1 MINTTIKSLIAIG
14 LIVLSVQYCSGQTQF
29 SITPYLGG
37 VTPFSSAHHASD
49 KYFKRNTF
57 RPNPLAGLFLNIEVK
72 RNWAISYG
80 IIVGDNTGI
89 GFRYGSASRDLFE
102 GRYGRASFTI
112 RSPIK
117 VQIPMGTYKWLRST
131 RRLKILSNTT
141 QPVGDDILYLILFR
155 LRGFGGLSYNYI
167 GRQTGE
173 AKTENFSRGT
183 IRYDILQRYSFSVLA
198 GINLQFF
205 NYNKDR
211 FQLSITYNQGL
222 NTLVN
227 SDITYNLGN
236 QTYTAQVKSKG
247 SYLSIELGY
256 PIKLNKSK
264 IQKGK

>member
-1 MINTTIKSLIAIG
+1 MTLNDKIKPYIIVFTI
-14 LIVLSVQYCSGQTQF
+14 IVSAQCSVGQTQF

-37 VTPFSSAHHASD
+37 SLPFSSTHQSSD
-49 KYFKRNTF
+49 KDFKRNIF
-57 RPNPLAGLFLNIEVK
+57 SPNPSVGLFLDAGLNGK
-72 RNWAISYG
+72 WTISYG
-80 IIVGDNTGI
+80 VFVSSNTGI

-102 GRYGRASFTI
+102 GGFSTASTTI
-112 RSPIK
+112 RSPLK
-117 VQIPMGTYKWLRST
+117 VQLPIGTYKWLRSK

-167 GRQTGE
+167 THQTGE
-173 AKTENFSRGT
+173 GETEKFSRGT
-183 IRYDILQRYSFSVLA
+183 IRYDVLQRYSLSVLA

-222 NTLVN
+222 NTLVS

-236 QTYTAQVKSKG
+236 QSYVAQVKSRG
-247 SYLSIELGY
+247 SYLSVELGY
-256 PIKLNKSK
+256 PIKLNKPKKKSV
-264 IQKGK
+264 